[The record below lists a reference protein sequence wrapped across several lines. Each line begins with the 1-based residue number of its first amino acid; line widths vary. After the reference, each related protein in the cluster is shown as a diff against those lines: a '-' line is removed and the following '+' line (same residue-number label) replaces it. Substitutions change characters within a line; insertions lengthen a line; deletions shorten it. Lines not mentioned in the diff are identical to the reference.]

1 MAIIGERQF
10 LERLQFF
17 NGQRLFASDLQS
29 LEALNRELRWLHNQ
43 SLHQPGV
50 GSGYAVT
57 GSKGDREVTIAPG
70 YAIDALGRE
79 IVLTTTRVESVPPI
93 AHDGTG
99 GPVFYDLTVSYPDDS
114 ELEET
119 ETRDGICLPRGVIRL
134 REEPVFCWVRLNE
147 NLQPADNSLKVQI
160 QNGLKILLAQAEV
173 FNCQL
178 RQPLSIAQRRN
189 ARPAKQPYIACGK
202 TSPCVTDWQL
212 LPGDEESVLG
222 LKVQVDTSVARFSLT
237 PCYSAHIIGE
247 RFFSAQIGD
256 EMTSFL
262 LDGFIN
268 VSEPSATG
276 FTIRVLMPDR
286 DIGNLRLNPSSFF
299 REPSFKGIL
308 QKNGWHVAW
317 MGVEG

>member
-99 GPVFYDLTVSYPDDS
+99 QPVFYDLTVSYPDDS

-119 ETRDGICLPRGVIRL
+119 ETREGICLPRGVVRL

-147 NLQPADNSLKVQI
+147 NLQPADESLKAQI

-202 TSPCVTDWQL
+202 TSPKTTCL
-212 LPGDEESVLG
+212 
-222 LKVQVDTSVARFSLT
+222 AAFS
-237 PCYSAHIIGE
+237 
-247 RFFSAQIGD
+247 
-256 EMTSFL
+256 
-262 LDGFIN
+262 
-268 VSEPSATG
+268 
-276 FTIRVLMPDR
+276 
-286 DIGNLRLNPSSFF
+286 
-299 REPSFKGIL
+299 
-308 QKNGWHVAW
+308 W
-317 MGVEG
+317 

>member
-50 GSGYAVT
+50 GSGYAVI
-57 GSKGDREVTIAPG
+57 GSKGDREVTITPG

-99 GPVFYDLTVSYPDDS
+99 RSVFYDLTVSYPDDS

-119 ETRDGICLPRGVIRL
+119 ETREGICLPRGVVRL

-147 NLQPADNSLKVQI
+147 NLQPA
-160 QNGLKILLAQAEV
+160 G
-173 FNCQL
+173 
-178 RQPLSIAQRRN
+178 
-189 ARPAKQPYIACGK
+189 
-202 TSPCVTDWQL
+202 
-212 LPGDEESVLG
+212 
-222 LKVQVDTSVARFSLT
+222 
-237 PCYSAHIIGE
+237 
-247 RFFSAQIGD
+247 
-256 EMTSFL
+256 
-262 LDGFIN
+262 
-268 VSEPSATG
+268 
-276 FTIRVLMPDR
+276 
-286 DIGNLRLNPSSFF
+286 
-299 REPSFKGIL
+299 
-308 QKNGWHVAW
+308 
-317 MGVEG
+317 

>member
-1 MAIIGERQF
+1 MAIIGATQF
-10 LERLQFF
+10 PERLQFF

-50 GSGYAVT
+50 GSGYAVI
-57 GSKGDREVTIAPG
+57 GSKGDREVSITPG

-79 IVLTTTRVESVPPI
+79 IVLTTTRIESVPPI

-99 GPVFYDLTVSYPDDS
+99 RSVFYDLTVSYPDDS

-119 ETRDGICLPRGVIRL
+119 ETRDGICLPRGVVRL

-147 NLQPADNSLKVQI
+147 NLQPADESLKVQI

-202 TSPCVTDWQL
+202 TSPSATDWQL
-212 LPGDEESVLG
+212 LPGGAQSVLG
-222 LKVQVDTSVARFSLT
+222 LQVEVDTSAARFSLT

-247 RFFSAQIGD
+247 RVFSGQIGVQ
-256 EMTSFL
+256 MTFL

-268 VSEPSATG
+268 VSQPSATG
-276 FTIRVLMPDR
+276 FTIRVLMPEM

-299 REPSFKGIL
+299 EEASFKDML